1 MKSNE
6 FKRWLSAQGASFK
19 PGKGSRPEGRVNGKR
34 SVLPTH
40 NKELGAGLVFAI
52 KRQSGLK

>member
-6 FKRWLSAQGASFK
+6 VIA
-19 PGKGSRPEGRVNGKR
+19 PEGRVNGKR

-52 KRQSGLK
+52 KRQSSLK